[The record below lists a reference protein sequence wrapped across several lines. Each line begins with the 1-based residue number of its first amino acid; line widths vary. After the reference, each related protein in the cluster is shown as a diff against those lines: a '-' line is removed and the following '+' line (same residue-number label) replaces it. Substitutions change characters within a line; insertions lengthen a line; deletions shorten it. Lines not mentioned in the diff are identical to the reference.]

1 MNNKIQIL
9 DREQVD
15 RKIKRLAWEI
25 YENNSKEDEI
35 IIVGISGRG
44 EILASRLSKII
55 NQISLIKTKLGTID
69 LDKDNPFQNE
79 ITIDLSVADYTNKVV
94 VLIDD
99 VLNSGK
105 TLMYASKYFL
115 NTPLSKLFTVVLI
128 DRNHNRFPIKADC
141 VGLSLAT
148 TLQEYVLV
156 VLDDKTEGVY
166 LS

>member
-9 DREQVD
+9 DRQQVD
-15 RKIKRLAWEI
+15 RKINRLAWEI

-35 IIVGISGRG
+35 TIVGISGRG
-44 EILASRLSKII
+44 EILASRLSKMI

-156 VLDDKTEGVY
+156 VLDENSEGVY
-166 LS
+166 LC

>member
-9 DREQVD
+9 DRQQVD

-25 YENNSKEDEI
+25 YEKNSKEDEI

-44 EILASRLSKII
+44 EILASRLSNMI

-69 LDKDNPFQNE
+69 LDKDNPIQNE
-79 ITIDLSVADYTNKVV
+79 VTIDLSVADYANKVV

-115 NTPLSKLFTVVLI
+115 TTPLTKLSTAVLVE
-128 DRNHNRFPIKADC
+128 RAHHRFPIKADYI
-141 VGLSLAT
+141 GLSLAT
-148 TLQEYVLV
+148 TLQEYIKV
-156 VLDDKTEGVY
+156 VLDGKEQSVY
-166 LS
+166 LL

>member
-9 DREQVD
+9 DRQQVD

-69 LDKDNPFQNE
+69 LDKDNPIQNE
-79 ITIDLSVADYTNKVV
+79 VTIDLSVADYANKVV

-115 NTPLSKLFTVVLI
+115 NTPLNKLFTVVLI

-148 TLQEYVLV
+148 TLQEYILV
-156 VLDDKTEGVY
+156 VLDEKSEGVY
-166 LS
+166 LC